1 MTGVLNMLDIT
12 SNLKK
17 NRIVPVVKLNS
28 ADDAVPLCQALA
40 EGGLNVAEITFRTDQ
55 AEESIRRT
63 AKAMPDILLGAGTV
77 VTVDQ
82 VKRAVA
88 AGASFIVSPGFG
100 RNVVEYCV
108 KNDIPVIPGVCTPT
122 ELMNIMEYGLKIAKF
137 FPAEQYGGLPTIK
150 ALSAPFGDMLFMPT
164 GGISATNVMQYL
176 AFDKVIA
183 CGGSWMVKN
192 DLIKAG
198 RFDEIV
204 ILVKQAVALVSA

>member
-1 MTGVLNMLDIT
+1 MTGVMKMVDII
-12 SNLKK
+12 SNLRK
-17 NRIVPVVKLNS
+17 NRIVPVIKLTD
-28 ADDAVPLCQALA
+28 ADDAIPLCQALA
-40 EGGLNVAEITFRTDQ
+40 EGGLKVAEITFRTEQ
-55 AEESIRRT
+55 AEESIKRV
-63 AKAMPDILLGAGTV
+63 AEVMPDILLGAGTV
-77 VTVDQ
+77 VTVEQ
-82 VKRAVA
+82 VKKAVA

-122 ELMNIMEYGLKIAKF
+122 ELMNIMEYGLKVAKF

-150 ALSAPFGDMLFMPT
+150 ALSAPFGEMLFMPT
-164 GGISATNVMQYL
+164 GGISVANVMQYL

-198 RFDEIV
+198 RFDEIST
-204 ILVKQAVALVSA
+204 LVKQAVALVTA